1 MLKACVCWQW
11 SQHLHRQC
19 LQQGKEPL
27 LLNLD
32 ETSVPVVFTH
42 GKGNIV
48 ANRGKHAWRTM
59 PRQLQS
65 RSNVR
70 MFFTHVAIICDKP
83 AIQPLL
89 PQVIFVG
96 AKSITQAE
104 WIDVT
109 SNLPRNV
116 YVKRMP
122 KGWNNTQQHR
132 VILRIL
138 GLILRPFMATMQP
151 ILSFDA
157 APLHL
162 VPDVLEE
169 MTRAGIWYLV
179 IPARLTWMLQPL
191 DSHAFI
197 LSKNY
202 LRRHFTDAA
211 GDGDTRSFMRRM
223 LDLVINAIR
232 YVLQGH
238 TWQNAF
244 EKNGF
249 AADADLI
256 SEFVRH
262 QCGPEPLPPLPLAC
276 PSADQLRICWPRNR
290 PFNEEVVMSG
300 IPASGHPVA
309 ALMDAVPPVVAV
321 CLYLLLPEDH
331 TRYSYSHWAWTCPLH
346 LHRMPLQPL
355 SMSRHRLHWF
365 PIPLP
370 LPCLRM
376 QTIGGLDADYS
387 RRLASNCSSWNVRV
401 IVSDGAIACCVRRCS
416 IQILNCPS
424 RLHKK

>member
-1 MLKACVCWQW
+1 M
-11 SQHLHRQC
+11 
-19 LQQGKEPL
+19 
-27 LLNLD
+27 LNLD

-70 MFFTHVAIICDKP
+70 MFFTHVAIICNKP
-83 AIQPLL
+83 EIQPLL

-109 SNLPRNV
+109 ENLPRNV

-132 VILRIL
+132 VIIRIL

-157 APLHL
+157 APIHL
-162 VPDVLEE
+162 APDVLSE
-169 MTRAGIWYLV
+169 MTLAGIWYLV

-191 DSHAFI
+191 DTHAFF
-197 LSKNY
+197 LFKNW

-211 GDGDTRSFMRRM
+211 GNGDTRSFMRRM
-223 LDLVINAIR
+223 LDLVIGAIR
-232 YVLQGH
+232 YILQGRN
-238 TWQNAF
+238 WRKAF

-249 AADADLI
+249 APDVHLI

-276 PSADQLRICWPRNR
+276 PSADQLRICWPRR
-290 PFNEEVVMSG
+290 RTFHADVVMHG
-300 IPASGHPVA
+300 IPASGHSVA
-309 ALMDAVPPVVAV
+309 ALMDAEPSVGAIVPLPAVAGGSHPLLLQALGMDVPFGPAPLVVAPAV
-321 CLYLLLPEDH
+321 DVVVPVAVASDSPAIVVPEDAAN
-331 TRYSYSHWAWTCPLH
+331 W
-346 LHRMPLQPL
+346 QP
-355 SMSRHRLHWF
+355 R
-365 PIPLP
+365 
-370 LPCLRM
+370 
-376 QTIGGLDADYS
+376 
-387 RRLASNCSSWNVRV
+387 RRLMSKTSFE
-401 IVSDGAIACCVRRCS
+401 
-416 IQILNCPS
+416 LE
-424 RLHKK
+424 

>member
-1 MLKACVCWQW
+1 MVLKACVCWQW

-197 LSKNY
+197 LFKNY

-249 AADADLI
+249 AADVDLI

-321 CLYLLLPEDH
+321 
-331 TRYSYSHWAWTCPLH
+331 
-346 LHRMPLQPL
+346 
-355 SMSRHRLHWF
+355 
-365 PIPLP
+365 LP
-370 LPCLRM
+370 LPAFA
-376 QTIGGLDADYS
+376 GGSSPLLLLALGMGVPSAPAPHAVAAVVDVPPPVALVSDPLAIAVPEDADNWRPR
-387 RRLASNCSSWNVRV
+387 RRLFSKTSFEL
-401 IVSDGAIACCVRRCS
+401 
-416 IQILNCPS
+416 Q
-424 RLHKK
+424 

>member
-1 MLKACVCWQW
+1 M
-11 SQHLHRQC
+11 
-19 LQQGKEPL
+19 
-27 LLNLD
+27 LNLD
-32 ETSVPVVFTH
+32 ETSVLVVFTH

-83 AIQPLL
+83 EIQPLL

-197 LSKNY
+197 LFKNY

-211 GDGDTRSFMRRM
+211 GNGDTRSFMRRM
-223 LDLVINAIR
+223 LDLVIGAIR
-232 YVLQGH
+232 YVFQGRN
-238 TWQNAF
+238 WQKAF
-244 EKNGF
+244 EQNGF
-249 AADADLI
+249 APDLA
-256 SEFVRH
+256 SLSDFVRH
-262 QCGPEPLPPLPLAC
+262 QCGPVPLPPLPLAC
-276 PSADQLRICWPRNR
+276 PTAAQLRICWPRNR
-290 PFNEEVVMSG
+290 PFYDELVMSG
-300 IPASGHPVA
+300 IPGSGPPVP
-309 ALMDAVPPVVAV
+309 ALMDAVPAIVDAVPLLALPGRSHPLLLHALGMDVPVVA
-321 CLYLLLPEDH
+321 P
-331 TRYSYSHWAWTCPLH
+331 PL
-346 LHRMPLQPL
+346 
-355 SMSRHRLHWF
+355 
-365 PIPLP
+365 
-370 LPCLRM
+370 
-376 QTIGGLDADYS
+376 GGEPSSDQVVPPVVALVPPAIDVPVDGFIRRPV
-387 RRLASNCSSWNVRV
+387 RRLFSKTSLE
-401 IVSDGAIACCVRRCS
+401 
-416 IQILNCPS
+416 QL
-424 RLHKK
+424 